1 MVLKYYHKGV
11 NMKKYIYVI
20 AIVLILL
27 VLVGCQSKSQ
37 QANNEEDVTKGEVQD
52 FSDVPDFYL
61 NPPQADD
68 KIYGVGV
75 AKTQRL
81 DLSKKL
87 ALSRARDD
95 IAFQISAQVQST
107 INDYA
112 QEGGESSN
120 SQLITFIETVSRQI
134 ADTTLAGTTTEKIAN
149 SKDGTIY
156 ALVSFPKANI
166 LKAASEVF
174 QRNEDAAF
182 AEFKAREAFDRLDQ
196 QLNNNPTTSRPIT
209 E

>member
-1 MVLKYYHKGV
+1 
-11 NMKKYIYVI
+11 MKIYTHI
-20 AIVLILL
+20 ILMIFLFL
-27 VLVGCQSKSQ
+27 VMLGCQSNSQ
-37 QANNEEDVTKGEVQD
+37 EKKESKANEVQD

-61 NPPQADD
+61 NPPKADD

-112 QEGGESSN
+112 QEGGEGDN

-134 ADTTLAGTTTEKIAN
+134 ADTTLSGTTTEKMAN

-156 ALVSFPKANI
+156 SLISFPKANI
-166 LKAASEVF
+166 LKSANEVF

-182 AEFKAREAFDRLDQ
+182 AEFKAREAFERLDM
-196 QLNNNPTTSRPIT
+196 QLNNNPTTSQPRT